1 MTLKLSILTIRTCTH
16 SPLPLSLPQ
25 ELKHSTDANAIHI
38 ILLKNCCV
46 MVIRKIMIPFTG
58 RAEFT
63 ITINKVL
70 TDMQARAKLAFLA
83 RSFII
88 VEFADIW
95 HRAIC
100 CCSLDF
106 AFVHDYFQNVLQK
119 GGTEKV

>member
-63 ITINKVL
+63 ITVNKVL
-70 TDMQARAKLAFLA
+70 TDMQARATLAFLA
-83 RSFII
+83 HRFI
-88 VEFADIW
+88 VKFADIW
-95 HRAIC
+95 YRAIC

-106 AFVHDYFQNVLQK
+106 SFVHDDFQNLLQK